1 MSAPGSRL
9 ARQMRPHLGTEL
21 CDEFVEHVN
30 QHYKA
35 GWLRASAPASGV
47 LRCVLDTLD
56 SAPCTHA
63 ALVDLRAGTGT
74 GVWGGS
80 ARSVRPSSCCTWT
93 TRGRC
98 MRRVTGGARQCA
110 RRRGRGTTD
119 RTVRHCATACL
130 ACMGVSE
137 AHGAACVRFRCGP
150 PRDAEGVVLQ
160 CCGPRVLLSVVAV
173 VLGGFLHRECVHLC
187 VLLWVS
193 FECCFLRD
201 RTPAELPLTLYRPQ
215 FYSEPSH
222 SSTCQTN
229 SSHSFRK
236 AHWVGPT

>member
-1 MSAPGSRL
+1 MGREREVGTALELLHLDHERPLHATCHRWRAAMRAA
-9 ARQMRPHLGTEL
+9 ARSWDDGPDG
-21 CDEFVEHVN
+21 
-30 QHYKA
+30 
-35 GWLRASAPASGV
+35 
-47 LRCVLDTLD
+47 
-56 SAPCTHA
+56 A
-63 ALVDLRAGTGT
+63 ALCHDLF
-74 GVWGGS
+74 GVG
-80 ARSVRPSSCCTWT
+80 
-93 TRGRC
+93 
-98 MRRVTGGARQCA
+98 
-110 RRRGRGTTD
+110 
-119 RTVRHCATACL
+119 
-130 ACMGVSE
+130 GVSE

-201 RTPAELPLTLYRPQ
+201 RTPAKLPLTLYRPQ